1 MFQADQTMEIRHITP
16 EFAVSPQLEP
26 NDMAALAAEG
36 FVAVINNRP
45 DMEVPPELRSRTM
58 RAAAQA
64 AGMTYVDNPVVSG
77 GMTSEMVALQREAT
91 ESRGG
96 PVLAWCRTGTRSA
109 VAWAFGQAGRSPT
122 STIMEGLA
130 RAGYTIP
137 ELAHQIDMLA
147 TSGMRDT

>member
-1 MFQADQTMEIRHITP
+1 MEIRHITP

-45 DMEVPPELRSRTM
+45 DLEVPPGLRSRAM

-64 AGMTYVDNPVVSG
+64 AGMTYVDNPVING
-77 GMTSEMVALQREAT
+77 GMTPEMVALQREAA

-122 STIMEGLA
+122 SAIVKDLA
-130 RAGYTIP
+130 RAGYNIP

-147 TSGMRDT
+147 ADGLRDR